1 MISFII
7 PTLNEELYLEDTLKN
22 LSRYS
27 GSHEIIISDG
37 GSTDNTI
44 EIARKYTD
52 HIVLHKKSHRQTIPE
67 GRNAGAFTSRGSYIV
82 EIDADTRFTNI
93 DDFFQ
98 ILISRFENN
107 KKLVAATTWFR
118 VYPDKETI
126 PDRLVYGLTGFLS
139 LFINNYLEGGAT
151 SGGEFQMMRRDAFM
165 QVNGYDE
172 KLIAMEDND
181 LFIRMSKLGLI
192 HFANDLVIYHSA
204 RRAHKIGWH
213 AMIWD
218 FIKNSI
224 SLALFQKT
232 ASKVW
237 TVIR

>member
-22 LSRYS
+22 ISRYL

-37 GSTDNTI
+37 GSTDRTI

-52 HIVLHKKSHRQTIPE
+52 KIIVHKQSHRQTIPE
-67 GRNAGAFTSRGSYIV
+67 GRNAGAFASHGSYIV
-82 EIDADTRFTNI
+82 EIDADTRFNDI
-93 DDFFQ
+93 NDFFH

-126 PDRLVYGLTGFLS
+126 PDRLVYGFTGLLS
-139 LFINNYLEGGAT
+139 LVINNYLEGGAT

-165 QVNGYDE
+165 QVDGYNE

-192 HFANDLVIYHSA
+192 HFANNLTIYHSA
-204 RRAHKIGWH
+204 RRAHKLGWDV
-213 AMIWD
+213 MIWD

-224 SLALFQKT
+224 SMTLFQKT